1 MSSSDLRDKLDGIT
15 PVNRMDAVYP
25 EALSRHNRSNMT
37 QLSNNV
43 IECNPHMYKRTVK
56 KKIDRKGRFRTQPV
70 TFMEI
75 KEVDEDKVEDTL
87 GHGAVNPETS
97 RSEMDLKSK
106 FEEFSRSL
114 TQRRQSEKSASRKR
128 LDIMEIPL
136 ELEKEHMESSLVELD
151 DESEKAD
158 KIVVDSVEEM
168 DKVPSLR
175 KTVQYPQGFIH
186 KSRPSIWPVGVS
198 AW

>member
-1 MSSSDLRDKLDGIT
+1 MSSSDLRDKLDGIS
-15 PVNRMDAVYP
+15 PVNKMEAVYP
-25 EALSRHNRSNMT
+25 EALSRHNRSNLA

-43 IECNPHMYKRTVK
+43 IECSPHMYKRTVK

-87 GHGAVNPETS
+87 GHGAVSSDPFSDEKS

-114 TQRRQSEKSASRKR
+114 TQRRQSGQASSRKR
-128 LDIMEIPL
+128 LDIMETP
-136 ELEKEHMESSLVELD
+136 LEKEHSSLVELE
-151 DESEKAD
+151 DEGDKVD

-168 DKVPSLR
+168 DKVPGLR
-175 KTVQYPQGFIH
+175 QTVQYPQGFIH
-186 KSRPSIWPVGVS
+186 KSRPSI
-198 AW
+198 

>member
-168 DKVPSLR
+168 DKVPGLR
-175 KTVQYPQGFIH
+175 QIVQYPQGFIH

>member
-1 MSSSDLRDKLDGIT
+1 
-15 PVNRMDAVYP
+15 MDAVYP

-37 QLSNNV
+37 ALSHNV

-87 GHGAVNPETS
+87 GHGAVNSDSEKS

-114 TQRRQSEKSASRKR
+114 TQRRQSEKSLSRKR
-128 LDIMEIPL
+128 LDIMEMP
-136 ELEKEHMESSLVELD
+136 LEKEMDSSLIELD
-151 DESEKAD
+151 DESDKVD

-168 DKVPSLR
+168 DKVPGLR
-175 KTVQYPQGFIH
+175 QTVQYPQGFIH
-186 KSRPSIWPVGVS
+186 KSRPSI
-198 AW
+198 